1 MGLVEIRKSSVGAE
15 QSRYFLNTD
24 QKAVVNMGTGTIT
37 SGEFNMMFLM
47 AENNNVE
54 TGASLETVA
63 DVTQKVQP
71 SEPKY
76 EGITI
81 PYSALFL
88 KDDPVCKALETLYR
102 TRPVG
107 DAAHFY
113 LVEEDKWAGT
123 SGKFYV
129 CNVAIVVTGITN
141 EAGDKRKIE
150 ATIGLASDFK
160 EVSTELSVDED
171 TGTITIGH

>member
-15 QSRYFLNTD
+15 QSRYFLNTAQD
-24 QKAVVNMGTGTIT
+24 AVVNMGTGVIT
-37 SGEFNMMFLM
+37 SGTFNMMFLM

-71 SEPKY
+71 SEPSY

-81 PYSALFL
+81 PYSGLFL
-88 KDDPVCKALETLYR
+88 KDDPVCQALETLYR

-113 LVEEDKWAGT
+113 MVEEDKWAGT
-123 SGKFYV
+123 TGKYYI
-129 CNVAIVVTGITN
+129 CDVAIVVTGITN

-150 ATIGLASDFK
+150 ATIGLASDFV
-160 EVSTELSVDED
+160 EVTSTVTVDENA
-171 TGTITIGH
+171 GTLTV

>member
-15 QSRYFLNTD
+15 QSRYFLNTAKD
-24 QKAVVNMGTGTIT
+24 AVVNMGTGTIT
-37 SGEFNMMFLM
+37 SGTFNMMFLM

-71 SEPKY
+71 SEPSY

-81 PYSALFL
+81 PYSGLFL
-88 KDDPVCKALETLYR
+88 KEDPVCQALETLYR

-113 LVEEDKWAGT
+113 MIEEDKWSGAT
-123 SGKFYV
+123 GKFYIAD
-129 CNVAIVVTGITN
+129 VAIVVTGITN
-141 EAGDKRKIE
+141 EAGDKRRVE
-150 ATIGLASDFK
+150 ATIGLASDWK
-160 EVSTELSVDED
+160 EVSPTLTVDEND
-171 TGTITIGH
+171 GTITVS

>member
-15 QSRYFLNTD
+15 QSRYFLNTS
-24 QKAVVNMGTGTIT
+24 QEAVVNMGTGAIT
-37 SGEFNMMFLM
+37 SGVFNMMFLM

-71 SEPKY
+71 SEPSY
-76 EGITI
+76 EGVTI
-81 PYSALFL
+81 PYSGLFL
-88 KDDPVCKALETLYR
+88 KDDPVCQALETLYR

-113 LVEEDKWAGT
+113 MVEEDKWSGAA
-123 SGKFYV
+123 GKFYIAD
-129 CNVAIVVTGITN
+129 VAIVVTGITN
-141 EAGDKRKIE
+141 EAGDKRRVE
-150 ATIGLASDFK
+150 ATIGFGSDWVA
-160 EVSTELSVDED
+160 VSTSLTVDEND
-171 TGTITIGH
+171 GTITVA